1 MLQIAVLS
9 VGYKIIRSLA
19 ILVSS
24 NLQHRKTNFFSSLT
38 SVSWLFF
45 FLNCK
50 HEETLFVEHLVIST

>member
-1 MLQIAVLS
+1 MLQIAVLA

-24 NLQHRKTNFFSSLT
+24 NLQHRKTNFFLIDFSL
-38 SVSWLFF
+38 LAIF